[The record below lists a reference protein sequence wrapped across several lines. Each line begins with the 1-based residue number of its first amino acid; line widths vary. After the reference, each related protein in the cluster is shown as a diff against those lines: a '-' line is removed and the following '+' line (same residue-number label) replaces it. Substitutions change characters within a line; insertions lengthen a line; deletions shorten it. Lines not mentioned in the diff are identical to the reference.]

1 MKTSAYILFGAA
13 ILAGCGEVAD
23 QMDLGPGIDLGQPL
37 AAEPESKDPADAAP
51 EILPLPPRHGP
62 YRIRTGDVLTI
73 AVLGEPEM
81 TRTMPVGP
89 DGRLSYYVAH
99 SVVAAGRTFE
109 ELRAEL
115 TERLRVHF
123 KNPQVTVSGHEY
135 KGNTAAVLGYV
146 GRPGQ
151 YVVRSDT
158 RLLDLI
164 AMAGGV
170 SPSRQRFGDFAGL
183 ELADL
188 RRAYLLRGEDFV
200 NVKFDRL
207 FSDDGDDVARN
218 NVPILAG
225 DRVYI
230 PSSSALENKV
240 VVLGEVARPRVFRF
254 QRDVSLLE
262 AIAEAGG
269 IKSSARERRAFV
281 VRGSL
286 KNPEVYPIDVRRAAT
301 GLIKDMQLRS
311 GDIVYVPKSVLGKL
325 EEVTRQVLPL
335 LQSVDYTN
343 DINNVNRF

>member
-1 MKTSAYILFGAA
+1 MRNSACFLLLAVF
-13 ILAGCGEVAD
+13 LAGCGKEEEAD
-23 QMDLGPGIDLGQPL
+23 VLGPGVDL
-37 AAEPESKDPADAAP
+37 AAPLPMEAADEAAP
-51 EILPLPPRHGP
+51 AAATILPLPPRHGP

-73 AVLGEPEM
+73 SVLGEPEM
-81 TRTMPVGP
+81 TRTIPVGP

-99 SVVAAGRTFE
+99 NVMAAGRTFD

-115 TERLRVHF
+115 NERLRVHF
-123 KNPQVTVSGHEY
+123 KTPQVTVSGHEY
-135 KGNTAAVLGYV
+135 KGNTAAVLGFV

-170 SPSRQRFGDFAGL
+170 SPAKQRYGNFEGL

-188 RRAYLLRGEDFV
+188 RRAYLLRGDEFV
-200 NVKFDRL
+200 RVKFELL
-207 FSDDGDDVARN
+207 FSDDGDEVARN

-269 IKSSARERRAFV
+269 IKPSARERRAFV

-286 KNPEVYPIDVRRAAT
+286 ESPKVYPIDVRKVAYGVT
-301 GLIKDMQLRS
+301 KDMQLRS
-311 GDIVYVPKSVLGKL
+311 GDIVFVPKSALGKL

-335 LQSVDYTN
+335 LQGIDYVD
-343 DINNVNRF
+343 NVNSF